1 MLFFLFIMVPWINGI
16 NEYLGIKLKYR
27 KHINVLSSS
36 MIHFF
41 VIQRRA
47 CKIVKYKQNH
57 VSSKAIAHSKSEGF
71 MAKYTTSKPFIN
83 ARYIFLQDQSCFVFI
98 LFLWMAEEKS
108 DQGGAIYNAFP
119 TTTTWR

>member
-1 MLFFLFIMVPWINGI
+1 MVPWINGI

-27 KHINVLSSS
+27 KHINVL
-36 MIHFF
+36 HDDFF

-71 MAKYTTSKPFIN
+71 MAKYTTSKLVNHLSMLDNF
-83 ARYIFLQDQSCFVFI
+83 FLQDQSCFVFI